1 MPRPVAAAFLADWAG
16 GRFAVAARQTDGK
29 PKAVAAALTAFGDGV
44 DATSAKFS
52 LAGVSANG
60 SKATARFR
68 AQIGVAGLGLW
79 SYSASL
85 TLRRRADGK
94 WLVVWRLADLNP
106 SLAGG
111 DRLVALRSLPVRAP
125 LLDRS
130 GAQLQPPTP
139 VVTVGVVPA
148 LLKPR
153 KKVLA
158 TLAKVLGLDLAA
170 LTRQVAHFPRNDF
183 LAVITLRQSAYDR
196 VKPIIYPLIGVH
208 FQSSELPLGPTPGYG
223 QAVLG
228 DVGPATAQ
236 ALSNAG
242 PLALGS
248 DVIGLSG
255 LQFVYQRRLAGTPSG
270 SVKVLN
276 TAGHTV
282 ATLMRVAAH
291 EAEPVKTTLSVPL
304 QTAAERALPQHGKP
318 MALVAV
324 QASTGQILAIANRPR
339 SDYDLALDGAD
350 PPGSTF
356 KVITTATLLAHG
368 FDPATPVPCPPSIT
382 VDGKVFTNFQ
392 GESAAGASFEQD
404 FAQSCNAA
412 FISLYGRLGPSDLS
426 TEAAQQFGFGTQWQL
441 PLAYYSGQAPPAAGT
456 VEQAADMIGQG
467 RILASPLN
475 MALVAA
481 AVDSGAWH
489 PPTLVTAPAVPAAAP
504 GSGGAPPGSGG
515 APPGSGGAPAV
526 EARPLPASI
535 VTELQTLMR
544 AVVTS
549 GTGTAANLPG
559 VPVYGKTGTAEFG
572 TANPPRTDAWFIG
585 YRGDLAF
592 AVVVQG
598 GGVGGQVAAP
608 IAARFLQDAAGVS
621 VP

>member
-1 MPRPVAAAFLADWAG
+1 
-16 GRFAVAARQTDGK
+16 
-29 PKAVAAALTAFGDGV
+29 
-44 DATSAKFS
+44 
-52 LAGVSANG
+52 
-60 SKATARFR
+60 
-68 AQIGVAGLGLW
+68 
-79 SYSASL
+79 
-85 TLRRRADGK
+85 
-94 WLVVWRLADLNP
+94 
-106 SLAGG
+106 
-111 DRLVALRSLPVRAP
+111 
-125 LLDRS
+125 
-130 GAQLQPPTP
+130 
-139 VVTVGVVPA
+139 
-148 LLKPR
+148 
-153 KKVLA
+153 VLA
-158 TLAKVLGLDLAA
+158 TLARVLGLDLAA
-170 LTRQVAHFPRNDF
+170 LTQQVAHFPRNDF
-183 LAVITLRQSAYDR
+183 LPVITLRQSAYNR
-196 VKPIIYPLIGVH
+196 LKPIIYPLIGVH

-228 DVGPATAQ
+228 QVGPATAQ

-255 LQFVYQRRLAGTPSG
+255 LQFVYQRRLAGIPSG
-270 SVKVLN
+270 QIDLLN
-276 TAGHTV
+276 SAGHVV
-282 ATLMRVAAH
+282 AKLRSFRGHAGSA
-291 EAEPVKTTLSVPL
+291 VKTTLSVPL
-304 QTAAERALPQHGKP
+304 QTAAERALPQNEKP
-318 MALVAV
+318 SALIAV

-356 KVITTATLLAHG
+356 KVITTSTLLAHG
-368 FDPATPVPCPPSIT
+368 FNPATPVPCPPSIT

-392 GESAAGASFEQD
+392 GESAEGASFEQD

-426 TEAAQQFGFGTQWQL
+426 TEAVQQFGFGTHWQL
-441 PLAYYSGQAPPAAGT
+441 PLAYYSGQAPPAADT

-481 AVDSGAWH
+481 SVDSGAWH
-489 PPTLVTAPAVPAAAP
+489 PPTLVTAPAMPAAAP
-504 GSGGAPPGSGG
+504 GSSDAPP
-515 APPGSGGAPAV
+515 AP
-526 EARPLPASI
+526 RPLPTSI

-608 IAARFLQDAAGVS
+608 IAARFLQNAAGVS